1 VHLSKVNLDRMERMA
16 LVELVDLELVFVR
29 LHQHLVALVVVDS
42 SVAVAVAL
50 VLLEQLDANSMIQV
64 LVVAVLEAIA
74 I

>member
-1 VHLSKVNLDRMERMA
+1 VDLSKVNLDRMERME

-29 LHQHLVALVVVDS
+29 LHQHLVALVVVVS

-50 VLLEQLDANSMIQV
+50 VLLEQLDANSMIQA
-64 LVVAVLEAIA
+64 LVVAVLVAIA